1 MSPSAKAPRW
11 LVAMLSWVVPP
22 DLKHEVVGDFE
33 EVHRRRTASGSGASA
48 GLVSAVEGLGLV
60 AYWTGVR
67 VLRALIHAAHV
78 VSGTEVRLALRLV
91 RKQPILNLTAVVALG
106 VGIGMAAGAYSFF
119 QQTLNGEL
127 PWEGGDRFA
136 TLRTFSDETGDRL
149 PADLDLERMR
159 LIRSSAPAI
168 EYLGAIGGGEMN
180 VVYPTGEI
188 EPISGA
194 RLTPGFFAFLPYIP
208 LEGRLFV
215 PGDGG
220 PLAPAVVLI
229 RESLWERRF
238 GRGPG
243 VVGTDLDIGGVQH
256 EIVGILDDE
265 AGFPTE
271 GEIWM
276 PMDEESMGATS
287 DRDPVDGRVL
297 AILAPGA
304 TYEQATLQ
312 VNQLSAQVSV
322 AGSGVEAQRHMF
334 RPMTELLPGPQIERL
349 ALATMSFLLAVLL
362 LIAFNVANLIMAR
375 TSSRAAELAVRSALG
390 ASRVRI
396 VGQLFLEVLVITV
409 LAGALG
415 LTAAGGILEFYDG
428 LIDELPFWVHLGIS
442 PGTVVVVGILSLI
455 AAAVMGVL
463 PGLRATGRNTADAI
477 RSSGRG
483 GSLGV
488 GRVGGGMIAAEVAL
502 SVALIGAAVIFWRA
516 FQDHSEPNF
525 HLPAERVLAAAVFS
539 VMDASDL
546 PEGGAPTVSD
556 SIRTLAA
563 SLSIVLNDLPQVRAA
578 TVASTLPPVQPGQL
592 TVQLEG
598 QAELVTARTVRTDP
612 GLMETIEA
620 ETLSGRFLGLEDMD
634 ADAPPVVVVN
644 RAFALQHFGTA
655 EVVGARLRTVPQVE
669 EEEEPGPW
677 RQIVGV
683 VPDVM
688 EVATAGGGAGIYL
701 PFTGQ
706 RFFYVAIRLD
716 SDPLPFSSEL
726 RRVAF
731 DLDPEL
737 TVAGVM
743 RLDEVGSVNTNAMRV
758 MSSVLVG
765 VGLIALLLSLAGVY
779 SIVALSVTQRTREIG
794 VRVALGA
801 EPARI
806 LWPLLRRSG
815 LLILGGS
822 LVGAILG
829 TWVGQADGIF
839 TFNLPDAGPLMFP
852 ALIALMVLAGVA
864 ACWIPARRAL
874 SIHPVEALRYDA

>member
-1 MSPSAKAPRW
+1 MSPSSRAPRW

-22 DLKHEVVGDFE
+22 DLEHEVVGDFE
-33 EVHRRRTASGSGASA
+33 EVHGRRVGAGTSASGS
-48 GLVSAVEGLGLV
+48 LISAVEGLGLV
-60 AYWTGVR
+60 LYWTGVR
-67 VLRALIHAAHV
+67 VVRGLIQVGHF
-78 VSGTEVRLALRLV
+78 VSGMEVRLALRLV
-91 RKQPILNLTAVVALG
+91 RKQPILNLTAVAALG
-106 VGIGMAAGAYSFF
+106 VVIGMAAGAYSVF

-180 VVYPTGEI
+180 VVYATGEI
-188 EPISGA
+188 EPIAGA

-208 LEGRLFV
+208 MEGRLFA

-220 PLAPAVVLI
+220 PLAPAVVVI

-238 GRGPG
+238 GRAPD
-243 VVGTDLDIGGVQH
+243 VLGTNLDIGGVQH
-256 EIVGILDDE
+256 EIVGILADE
-265 AGFPTE
+265 AGFPSE
-271 GEIWM
+271 GELWVPI
-276 PMDEESMGATS
+276 DEEAMGATS
-287 DRDPVDGRVL
+287 DRDPVDGQVL
-297 AILAPGA
+297 AILAPDA

-334 RPMTELLPGPQIERL
+334 RPVTELLPGPETQML
-349 ALATMSFLLAVLL
+349 VLVTMGFFLSVLL

-390 ASRVRI
+390 ASRARI
-396 VGQLFLEVLVITV
+396 VGQLFIEVLVITV
-409 LAGALG
+409 TAGALG
-415 LTAAGGILEFYDG
+415 LTAAGGILEFYDR
-428 LIDELPFWVHLGIS
+428 LIDELPFWVHLGIT
-442 PGTVVVVGILSLI
+442 PGTVVVVGILSLL

-463 PGLRATGRNTADAI
+463 PGLRATRRNTADAI

-516 FQDHSEPNF
+516 FQDHSEPSF
-525 HLPAERVLAAAVFS
+525 HLPAERVLAAGVYS
-539 VMDASDL
+539 VMEASDL
-546 PEGGAPTVSD
+546 PEGGAATVSD
-556 SIRTLAA
+556 SMRALGA
-563 SLSIVLNDLPQVRAA
+563 SLATALNDMPQVRAA
-578 TVASTLPPVQPGQL
+578 TVASTLPPVKPGQL

-598 QAELVTARTVRTDP
+598 QDELVTARTVRASP
-612 GLMETIEA
+612 GLMETIESEA
-620 ETLSGRFLGLEDMD
+620 LSGRFLAQEDME

-655 EVVGARLRTVPQVE
+655 EVVGARLRAAPQAE
-669 EEEEPGPW
+669 NEEPGPW

-706 RFFYVAIRLD
+706 RFFYVAVRLD
-716 SDPLPFSSEL
+716 SDPLAFSSEL

-731 DLDPEL
+731 DLDPAL
-737 TVAGVM
+737 TMAGIM
-743 RLDEVGSVNTNAMRV
+743 RLDEVGSANTNAMRA
-758 MSSVLVG
+758 MSSALVG

-779 SIVALSVTQRTREIG
+779 SIVSLSVTQRTREIG

-801 EPARI
+801 EPAWI

-822 LVGAILG
+822 IVGAVLG
-829 TWVGQADGIF
+829 AWVGRADGIF